1 MDKFYQRHLNRF
13 VIISESGYLSIT
25 GPVTNQY
32 NPFMTHERDRKSLWA
47 IHLGLGFNIA
57 LSIAKTAFGV
67 LAHSPALLAEGI
79 NSTSD
84 VAYYVVAAI
93 FMRLANKPADNE
105 HPYGHRQLESIAS
118 LVVGAFVVATAIAVF
133 WDSVDKMWD
142 LMDGKLTTLGS
153 HPFALW
159 VALGTVAIKVVLF
172 FYVRKL
178 GKETRNPIVDALA
191 YDHRNDIFSASAA
204 SAGIFLSQHGLPW
217 GDPLAGAL
225 VALLILRTGVYI
237 LRESSVELMDAVPS
251 KELAQQISFLIKNVQ
266 GVQQL
271 EELQAHRFGQH
282 LVVNLTIGIN
292 GSLSVRQGDRIA
304 TNVELLIYES
314 IPNIRHIHVHYHPAE
329 DARRDMSIDDILAET
344 RRHVAEHEGFYE
356 ERGVNVSRR

>member
-1 MDKFYQRHLNRF
+1 
-13 VIISESGYLSIT
+13 
-25 GPVTNQY
+25 
-32 NPFMTHERDRKSLWA
+32 MTQERDRKSLWA
-47 IHLGLGFNIA
+47 IHLGLGINILLA
-57 LSIAKTAFGV
+57 AAKTTFGI
-67 LAHSPALLAEGI
+67 LTHSPALLAEGI

-84 VAYYVVAAI
+84 VAYYIVASI

-133 WDSVDKMWD
+133 WDAVDKMWD
-142 LMDGKLTTLGS
+142 LTDGRLTTLGS
-153 HPFALW
+153 HPAALW
-159 VALGTVAIKVVLF
+159 VALATVTIKIFLF
-172 FYVRKL
+172 LYVRRL

-204 SAGIFLSQHGLPW
+204 SIGIFLSQNGLSW

-237 LRESSVELMDAVPS
+237 LRESSLELMDAVPS
-251 KELAQQISFLIKNVQ
+251 RELAQQMSLLIKHVP

-271 EELQAHRFGQH
+271 EELQAHRFGPH

-292 GSLSVRQGDRIA
+292 GSLSVWQGDHIA
-304 TNVELLIYES
+304 TQVETLIYES

-329 DARRDMSIDDILAET
+329 AERRDMSIDEILAET
-344 RRHVAEHEGFYE
+344 RKHVSAHESFQ
-356 ERGVNVSRR
+356 N

>member
-1 MDKFYQRHLNRF
+1 
-13 VIISESGYLSIT
+13 
-25 GPVTNQY
+25 
-32 NPFMTHERDRKSLWA
+32 MTHKRSTPQSGSVDERDRKSLWA
-47 IHLGLGFNIA
+47 INLGLGSNIL
-57 LSIAKTAFGV
+57 LSAVKTTFGI

-84 VAYYVVAAI
+84 VAYYVIASI
-93 FMRLANKPADNE
+93 FMRLANKPADDE

-142 LMDGKLTTLGS
+142 LMDGDLVTLGS

-159 VALGTVAIKVVLF
+159 VALGTVAIKIVLF
-172 FYVRKL
+172 LYVRKL
-178 GKETRNPIVDALA
+178 GRETHNPIVDALA

-225 VALLILRTGVYI
+225 VALLILRTGIYI

-251 KELAQQISFLIKNVQ
+251 KELAQQIATLIRDVD

-271 EELQAHRFGQH
+271 EEVQAHRFGPH
-282 LVVNLTIGIN
+282 LVVNLTIGID
-292 GSLSVRQGDRIA
+292 GALTVRQGDRIA
-304 TNVELLIYES
+304 TRVESLIYES
-314 IPNIRHIHVHYHPAE
+314 IPNVRHVHVHYHPAE
-329 DARRDMSIDDILAET
+329 DGRRNMSIDDMLAET
-344 RRHVAEHEGFYE
+344 RKHVAAHDFFINEREGSS
-356 ERGVNVSRR
+356 VS

>member
-1 MDKFYQRHLNRF
+1 
-13 VIISESGYLSIT
+13 
-25 GPVTNQY
+25 
-32 NPFMTHERDRKSLWA
+32 MTHERSSPVGERDRKSLWA
-47 IHLGLGFNIA
+47 INLGLGVNIL
-57 LSIAKTAFGV
+57 LSLAKTTFGI
-67 LAHSPALLAEGI
+67 LTHSPALLAEGI

-84 VAYYVVAAI
+84 VAYYVVASI

-133 WDSVDKMWD
+133 WDAADKMWD
-142 LMDGKLTTLGS
+142 LMDGELTTLGS
-153 HPFALW
+153 HSLALW
-159 VALGTVAIKVVLF
+159 VALATVAIKIVLF
-172 FYVRKL
+172 FYVRRL

-204 SAGIFLSQHGLPW
+204 SVGIFLGQNGLPW

-237 LRESSVELMDAVPS
+237 LRESSVDLMDAVPS
-251 KELAQQISFLIKNVQ
+251 KELAQQISTLIKNVR

-271 EELQAHRFGQH
+271 EELQAHRFGPH

-292 GSLSVRQGDRIA
+292 GSLTVRQGDRIA
-304 TNVELLIYES
+304 TKVESLIYES

-329 DARRDMSIDDILAET
+329 DERRNMSIDDILAET
-344 RRHVAEHEGFYE
+344 RKHVSAHEMYSEE
-356 ERGVNVSRR
+356 ERLNVSRR

>member
-1 MDKFYQRHLNRF
+1 
-13 VIISESGYLSIT
+13 V
-25 GPVTNQY
+25 
-32 NPFMTHERDRKSLWA
+32 THERDRKSLWA
-47 IHLGLGFNIA
+47 VNLGLGCNIV
-57 LSIAKTAFGV
+57 LSIVKTTFGI
-67 LAHSPALLAEGI
+67 LSHSPALLAEGI

-84 VAYYVVAAI
+84 VAYYIVASI

-118 LVVGAFVVATAIAVF
+118 LVVGAFVVATAITVF
-133 WDSVDKMWD
+133 WDAVDKMWD
-142 LMDGKLTTLGS
+142 ILDGELTSLGS

-159 VALGTVAIKVVLF
+159 VALATVAIKVILF

-204 SAGIFLSQHGLPW
+204 SVGIFLGRIGLLW

-225 VALLILRTGVYI
+225 VALLILRTGIYI

-251 KELAQQISFLIKNVQ
+251 KELAQQIATLIRDVD

-271 EELQAHRFGQH
+271 EEVQAHRFGPH
-282 LVVNLTIGIN
+282 LVVNLTIGID
-292 GSLSVRQGDRIA
+292 GALTVRQGDRIA
-304 TNVELLIYES
+304 TRVESLIYES
-314 IPNIRHIHVHYHPAE
+314 IPNVRHVHVHYHPAE
-329 DARRDMSIDDILAET
+329 DGRRNMSIDDMLAET
-344 RRHVAEHEGFYE
+344 RKHVAAHDFFINEREGSS
-356 ERGVNVSRR
+356 VS